1 MNPHAELTVLK
12 DLVEERI
19 GTIFARQSP
28 ESLYDPMAWVMKA
41 GGKRL
46 RPLLVML
53 SCRSVGGTVEDCIDA
68 ALAVEILH
76 AFTLVHDDIMDN
88 DETRRGLPT
97 IHKKWNDATAILAG
111 DGLVTKAYQILLQ
124 NGNHVREVLSI
135 FTDGLME
142 LCEGQALDK
151 EFEDRD
157 GVSMEE
163 YREMIRKK
171 TSRLIEVACDIGA
184 VLGGASQEERRALHR
199 FSSALGEAFQIQDD
213 LLDLTT
219 DEAVSGKPQGSD
231 ISERKKT
238 FLTIHF
244 HEHASAADRTAFA
257 EYYGSGTLSA
267 ADRESVIR
275 LLNNAGSIEAAQ
287 AEIAA
292 LARSAVEGLGRLP
305 GENEGK
311 TLLLHL
317 AEQIQYR
324 NK

>member
-1 MNPHAELTVLK
+1 MNPHTELGTLK
-12 DLVEERI
+12 AMIDERI
-19 GTIFARQSP
+19 AQLFVSRRP
-28 ESLYDPMAWVMKA
+28 ETLYDPMAWVMKA

-53 SCRSVGGTVEDCIDA
+53 SCRSVGGTVDDCIDA
-68 ALAVEILH
+68 ALAVEVLH

-88 DETRRGLPT
+88 DDTRRGLPT
-97 IHKKWNDATAILAG
+97 IHKKWNEATAILAG

-124 NGNHVREVLSI
+124 SGNHVREVLSI
-135 FTDGLME
+135 FTDGLMD

-151 EFEDRD
+151 EFEDLEH
-157 GVSMEE
+157 VTMEA
-163 YREMIRKK
+163 YREMIHKK
-171 TSRLIEVACDIGA
+171 TARLIEVACDMGA
-184 VLGGASQEERRALHR
+184 VLGGASPEEHRALHR
-199 FSSALGEAFQIQDD
+199 FAGAIGEAFQIQDD

-257 EYYGSGTLSA
+257 AYYGNGTLSA
-267 ADRESVIR
+267 SDRESVIG
-275 LLNNAGSIEAAQ
+275 LLNNAGSIAAAR
-287 AEIAA
+287 AETAA
-292 LARSAVEGLGRLP
+292 LAETAVDSLEPLRGDY
-305 GENEGK
+305 EGK

-317 AEQIQYR
+317 AEQIQNR